1 MPPVPAPVA
10 QSRENLELILDLC
23 RFAEGLVP
31 EAAVRKRWRLE
42 EKDWIALND
51 DEVVRAVD
59 EERVRRIRSG
69 QTKRELAQLHLVKGP
84 AVLDKILSNEK
95 NSPRH
100 RIDAVKALN
109 DLADFTPQRPGVEQ
123 DRVVIHIDL
132 SADTKDPRDVLH
144 IEAAARP
151 VDAEG
156 RVVDA
161 APQER
166 VPMIAA
172 SEQFEQEEI
181 PQKRGPGRPK
191 GSRNKPKVIDEH
203 ESRPQC
209 VPGFDV

>member
-1 MPPVPAPVA
+1 ML
-10 QSRENLELILDLC
+10 SGIL
-23 RFAEGLVP
+23 
-31 EAAVRKRWRLE
+31 
-42 EKDWIALND
+42 KDPKAN
-51 DEVVRAVD
+51 A
-59 EERVRRIRSG
+59 
-69 QTKRELAQLHLVKGP
+69 K
-84 AVLDKILSNEK
+84 
-95 NSPRH
+95 H
-100 RIDAVKALN
+100 RIDSAKALD
-109 DLADFTPQRPGVEQ
+109 DLAGFVPQRPGVEQ